1 MFLAVFRDVPRA
13 KIKQLFLKNK
23 FFLILFI
30 KILKSLKSCFYNGMR
45 FEKAKTFR
53 NVSFLSPYCGPLR
66 VY

>member
-30 KILKSLKSCFYNGMR
+30 KISKSLKSCFYNGMR

-53 NVSFLSPYCGPLR
+53 SVSF
-66 VY
+66 